1 MRKAD
6 QPVIVTDYGS
16 GQEEYNGGKTER
28 YLFWKLRKTYGEEEI
43 QKWMKEEAP
52 DEDQEFYTMD
62 RYRYLLKVRI
72 YLLEGRYER
81 AVSLIEKLLYYAGRH
96 ERDRTDG
103 GPSSGISK
111 RTAVGHSVKRK
122 CHLDPEASGGRYV
135 QGGCG
140 KKTGHES
147 GDREIPY

>member
-1 MRKAD
+1 M
-6 QPVIVTDYGS
+6 IVTDYGS

-81 AVSLIEKLLYYAGRH
+81 AVSLI
-96 ERDRTDG
+96 
-103 GPSSGISK
+103 
-111 RTAVGHSVKRK
+111 
-122 CHLDPEASGGRYV
+122 
-135 QGGCG
+135 
-140 KKTGHES
+140 
-147 GDREIPY
+147 